1 VGSLKG
7 SLSMLMDLEANKAC
21 SIFLCINLRGNN
33 ISEWGENF
41 LEFVIREIIRKIL
54 NEKVGIFF
62 SLFFSITFFDMMLNL
77 NLLSMLVA
85 VVEFFDRLLGTLLG
99 LKLNVSKTSGFS
111 ILENFEFARLDS
123 TILGKEIIQ
132 CLLVHLLWQVLD

>member
-1 VGSLKG
+1 VGSLEG
-7 SLSMLMDLEANKAC
+7 SLSMLMGLEANKAC
-21 SIFLCINLRGNN
+21 SIFLGIYLCGNN

-54 NEKVGIFF
+54 YEKVGIFF

-77 NLLSMLVA
+77 NLLSIVVA
-85 VVEFFDRLLGTLLG
+85 VVEFFDRLLGILLG

-111 ILENFEFARLDS
+111 ILESFEFARLDS
-123 TILGKEIIQ
+123 TILGKEIIK